1 MDFPIFHLDFLGN
14 RLLIAIDAILH
25 VLINQSFAVG
35 GLPLVALLEWTGM
48 RSGDR
53 RWDDLAYHILKVF
66 FIITTTVGALTG
78 VGVWFAASL
87 VNPASIASLIRVFF
101 WGWFTEW
108 LVFVTEVSL
117 ILVYFLT
124 WPKSNATP
132 ETKRKHLKFG
142 TFLAVFSWI
151 TMAIIVAILGF
162 MMDPGNWL
170 THHSLLIGFLNPIY
184 GPQLVFRTTV
194 AMVMGGLVVGALT
207 YAYTKRDLP
216 FRQQALKSVSTWT
229 GLWII
234 PVCIAG
240 YWYYNAVPKTMI
252 GNLPVALGTQA
263 FANWYAGFKVM
274 LMVGPLLAAAVL
286 AGNYFKPGR
295 VPVAVYLVPV
305 VLMFALLGQFE
316 RVREF
321 IRKPYV
327 IGNYM
332 YANGIRVEDYPL
344 LQRDG
349 ILKYATYTRVRTI
362 TPENQLQ
369 AGREVF
375 ILACTRCHTVAGVNS
390 VRAKL
395 QGMYGDNSWNADAI
409 AAYVD
414 NIHGARNYMPP
425 FPGNQLELKALGVWL
440 ASLQA
445 HRDTL
450 EGVQTIGIPEPDA
463 EARGN
468 DASATQ
474 LSTTHSSGAQ

>member
-25 VLINQSFAVG
+25 VLINHSFAVG
-35 GLPLVALLEWTGM
+35 GLPLVALLESAGI
-48 RSGDR
+48 RSGDQ
-53 RWDDLAYHILKVF
+53 RWDNLAYRILKVF

-87 VNPASIASLIRVFF
+87 VNPASIGSLIRVFF

-108 LVFVTEVSL
+108 LVFITEVSL

-124 WPKSNATP
+124 WPKSNASP
-132 ETKRKHLKFG
+132 EAKRKHLRIG
-142 TFLAVFSWI
+142 VFLALFSWI

-170 THHSLLIGFLNPIY
+170 THRSLLVGLLNPMY
-184 GPQLVFRTTV
+184 VPQLTFRTTV
-194 AMVMGGLVVGALT
+194 AMTMGGLVVGALT
-207 YAYTKRDLP
+207 YAYTLRDVP
-216 FRQQALKSVSTWT
+216 FRRQALKAVSAWT
-229 GLWII
+229 GLWIL
-234 PVCIAG
+234 PLCVAG
-240 YWYYNAVPKTMI
+240 YWYYQSVPQTMI
-252 GNLPVALGTQA
+252 GNLPVAIGTQA
-263 FANWYAGFKVM
+263 FASWYSGFKGL
-274 LMVGPLLAAAVL
+274 LMIGPLLAAAVVV
-286 AGNYFKPGR
+286 GNYLRPGR
-295 VPVAVYLVPV
+295 VPALLYLAPV

-332 YANGIRVEDYPL
+332 YANGIRVDDYPL

-349 ILKYATYTRVRTI
+349 VLRYATYASVRSI
-362 TPENQLQ
+362 TAENQLE

-375 ILACTRCHTVAGVNS
+375 MIACTRCHTVAGVNS
-390 VRAKL
+390 VRSKM
-395 QGMYGDNSWNADAI
+395 QDMYGVAPWSAAGI
-409 AAYVD
+409 EAYVE

-425 FPGNQLELKALGVWL
+425 FPGNQQELKALSAWL
-440 ASLQA
+440 ASLQT

-450 EGVQTIGIPEPDA
+450 EGVQTIGIPRPDA
-463 EARGN
+463 TARGL
-468 DASATQ
+468 DALATIVAEG
-474 LSTTHSSGAQ
+474 TR